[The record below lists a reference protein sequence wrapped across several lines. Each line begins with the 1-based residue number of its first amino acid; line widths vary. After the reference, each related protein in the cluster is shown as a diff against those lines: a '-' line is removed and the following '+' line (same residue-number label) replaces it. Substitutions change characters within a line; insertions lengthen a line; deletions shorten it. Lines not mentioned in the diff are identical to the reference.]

1 MNCPNCDEEIVY
13 EDATFCPKCGKSL
26 VSEGDIEQNIFD
38 TQQKRTDFVLGSAIL
53 TIFSAALIGSIGFMG
68 AYQYFALLDYYG
80 SSLAS
85 EFLGFLIF
93 GILGIISA
101 IIALV
106 GSMFILQRKR
116 FKISI
121 VGAIFPLVS
130 VIGTY
135 ITIQQY
141 AYGFTDTLLF
151 ALPNV
156 LILTIMS
163 ILLLFKSKTEFT

>member
-1 MNCPNCDEEIVY
+1 LNCPYCNEELVY
-13 EDATFCPKCGKSL
+13 EDATLCPKCGKSL
-26 VSEGDIEQNIFD
+26 VSEGNIEQNIFD

-53 TIFSAALIGSIGFMG
+53 TIVSAAFIASIGYLG
-68 AYQYFALLDYYG
+68 TYQYQALIDYYG
-80 SSLAS
+80 SSMAS

-121 VGAIFPLVS
+121 LGAIFPLVS